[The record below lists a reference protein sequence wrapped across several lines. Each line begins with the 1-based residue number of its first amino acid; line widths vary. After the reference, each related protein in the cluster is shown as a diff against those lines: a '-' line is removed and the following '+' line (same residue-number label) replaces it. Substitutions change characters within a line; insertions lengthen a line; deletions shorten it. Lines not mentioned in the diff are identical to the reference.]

1 MLEQLFHI
9 ESGIVVVEKWRMPT
23 IVQESVQFYQN
34 YAESKRSV
42 EQAMVINAAAQLAS
56 EMLAP
61 AESDFD
67 EVLSGIVFADLNLYE
82 DEIETLKQKEAT
94 VISGLEAMRV

>member
-1 MLEQLFHI
+1 V
-9 ESGIVVVEKWRMPT
+9 VVVEKWGMPM
-23 IVQESVQFYQN
+23 IVQESVRHYKN

-56 EMLAP
+56 EMLTST
-61 AESDFD
+61 ESDFD
-67 EVLSGIVFADLNLYE
+67 EVLSGAVFADLNLYE
-82 DEIETLKQKEAT
+82 DDIETLKLKEEA